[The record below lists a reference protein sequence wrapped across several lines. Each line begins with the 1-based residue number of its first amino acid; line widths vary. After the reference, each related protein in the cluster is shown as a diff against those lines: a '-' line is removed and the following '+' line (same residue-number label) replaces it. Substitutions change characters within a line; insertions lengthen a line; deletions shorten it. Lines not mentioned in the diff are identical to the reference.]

1 MSQVFNVRLTNRYY
15 VKIYIVWNDCL
26 RKLSDMLIFFSKT
39 ICTQLQTFLF
49 HSALKISYFIYKKY
63 SFILN
68 IVFVNIDVSYFR
80 KRYSALN
87 TRFRILCNAF
97 ANIRLFFIWYNIL
110 RNNHVERVWIF
121 LHNIIKIFR
130 CFRYI
135 HVYIGK

>member
-39 ICTQLQTFLF
+39 KCTQLQTFLF

-97 ANIRLFFIWYNIL
+97 ANIRLFLY
-110 RNNHVERVWIF
+110 ETIF
-121 LHNIIKIFR
+121 YAITMLKESEFSYTTSLKSSGVLGIYM
-130 CFRYI
+130 YI
-135 HVYIGK
+135 

>member
-97 ANIRLFFIWYNIL
+97 ANIRLFFYYDT
-110 RNNHVERVWIF
+110 IF
-121 LHNIIKIFR
+121 YSITMLKESEFSYTTSLKSSGVLGIYM
-130 CFRYI
+130 YI
-135 HVYIGK
+135 